1 MAETTDAMISV
12 QPAAAY
18 AAAQL
23 AADEVQPAAAEIAA
37 GQFAAAVDPVP
48 ETVQI
53 VEMLTAAVEVPVP
66 GEEMAP
72 DPWVVSD
79 PWGDSGGS
87 G

>member
-1 MAETTDAMISV
+1 MAETINAIISV

-53 VEMLTAAVEVPVP
+53 VETLMAAVEVSVS
-66 GEEMAP
+66 GEKIAP
-72 DPWVVSD
+72 NHWVVSD